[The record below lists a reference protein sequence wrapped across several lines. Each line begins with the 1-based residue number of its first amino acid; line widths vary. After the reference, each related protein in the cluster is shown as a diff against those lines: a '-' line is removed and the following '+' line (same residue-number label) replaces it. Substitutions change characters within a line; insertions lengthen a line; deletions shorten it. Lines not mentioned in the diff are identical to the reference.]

1 MVGDSLYRSSSFR
14 LSDGRRGLDDSCI
27 RRLRSVLLSRLDF
40 WDNPGLGVSRDF
52 FCDAVDSVVRLS
64 GLSNFLFCPS
74 FQFAGENTG
83 YMSRIRILPEAVAN
97 RIAAGEVV
105 ERPASVVKELL
116 ENALDAG
123 AKTIRVEVEAGG
135 KRMIRIIDDGHG
147 MSHDDALLAFERHA
161 TSKLRSADDL
171 LSIPT
176 LGFRGEALPT
186 IAAVSRLL
194 LETRAEEDAE
204 GTRVEFA
211 GGKLV
216 NVKPAGLPAGT
227 TVSVADLFYSVPAR
241 RKFLKSDTTELGHI
255 ASLVT
260 HYALANPG
268 RQFVLTTPTQQIVD
282 CSPVERLAERVY
294 QLFGKQSFDELI
306 EIPVVSAAFRAAI
319 TEPELEPAEEKARLT
334 VYGFTSRPEI
344 QRPNRNGIY
353 IFVNRRLVR
362 DRLILHAIHEA
373 YRNILPSNVF
383 PATLLFLEMPYDEVD
398 VNVHPAKIEVRFR
411 RSQFVHDFTRDAIRQ
426 ALMSARPIASFA
438 AAAAASGALQN
449 ANTSAA
455 SLSNAP
461 SMDPTA
467 PSIVPRAIIPAMEEI
482 GLGSGVGSDGGFD
495 LTSAP
500 LQPIEQRFVFPAGP
514 ESLVES
520 SAAFGAP
527 SLASEPPAPNWAANF
542 AAGNGSAPATLP
554 HPDQIADLK
563 PLGQVSSSFIVA
575 VNGEGLWLVDQHV
588 AHERVLFEQ
597 HLEAR
602 RAGKVE
608 SQRMLM
614 PMILELSPRQLVI
627 YEKIA
632 EELSANGFEVEL
644 MGPRSVAI
652 QAAPAGITGS
662 DAEKLLTE
670 ILDGIERENAA
681 ISIET
686 LQAKIA
692 ASTACHAAIKVNMPL
707 DQTKMEWLLAALAKT
722 DCPMSCPHG
731 RPVVLRYS
739 IKEIEK
745 AFHRI

>member
-1 MVGDSLYRSSSFR
+1 
-14 LSDGRRGLDDSCI
+14 
-27 RRLRSVLLSRLDF
+27 
-40 WDNPGLGVSRDF
+40 
-52 FCDAVDSVVRLS
+52 
-64 GLSNFLFCPS
+64 
-74 FQFAGENTG
+74 
-83 YMSRIRILPEAVAN
+83 MSRIRILPEAVAN
-97 RIAAGEVV
+97 KIAAGEVV

-123 AKTIRVEVEAGG
+123 ASTIRIEVEQGG
-135 KRMIRIIDDGHG
+135 KRLIRVIDDGHG
-147 MSHDDALLAFERHA
+147 MTHDDALLAFERHA

-171 LSIPT
+171 LSIST

-194 LETRAEEDAE
+194 LETRDGAEAE

-211 GGKLV
+211 GGKLIG
-216 NVKPAGLPAGT
+216 VKPAGLPAGT
-227 TVSVADLFYSVPAR
+227 TISVADIFYCVPAR

-268 RQFVLTTPTQQIVD
+268 KQFILSTPTQEIIN
-282 CSPVERLAERVY
+282 CPPAEKLADRVY
-294 QLFGKQSFDELI
+294 QLFGRQSLEELV
-306 EIPVVSAAFRAAI
+306 EIPAVSAPFRAAI
-319 TEPELEPAEEKARLT
+319 TEPALDPEEEKSSLT
-334 VYGFTSRPEI
+334 VSGFTSRPDI
-344 QRPNRNGIY
+344 QRANRNGIY

-373 YRNILPSNVF
+373 YRNILPPAVF

-411 RSQFVHDFTRDAIRQ
+411 RSNFVHDFTRDAIRQ
-426 ALMSARPIASFA
+426 ALMGARPIASFA
-438 AAAAASGALQN
+438 AAAAATPQTTGAGNGAFSGGI
-449 ANTSAA
+449 TP
-455 SLSNAP
+455 AP
-461 SMDPTA
+461 LESG
-467 PSIVPRAIIPAMEEI
+467 VPRAIIPPMEEI
-482 GLGSGVGSDGGFD
+482 GLGSGVGSDGAFD
-495 LTSAP
+495 LTVAP
-500 LQPIEQRFVFPAGP
+500 LRPVEQRIPF
-514 ESLVES
+514 ESGT
-520 SAAFGAP
+520 AFGA
-527 SLASEPPAPNWAANF
+527 AMAPAPISAAGNWAANL
-542 AAGNGSAPATLP
+542 AAPNEDAPASLP
-554 HPDQIADLK
+554 RPEQIADLK
-563 PLGQVSSSFIVA
+563 PLGQVSASFIIA
-575 VNGEGLWLVDQHV
+575 VNGEGLWIVDQHV

-602 RAGKVE
+602 RAGKIE
-608 SQRMLM
+608 AQRMLM
-614 PMILELSPRQLVI
+614 PLVIELSPRQIVTF
-627 YEKIA
+627 ERIA
-632 EELSANGFEVEL
+632 EELAANGFEVEP
-644 MGPRSVAI
+644 MGPKSVAI
-652 QAAPAGITGS
+652 QAVPAGVGAP

-707 DQTKMEWLLAALAKT
+707 EHSKMEWLLDALAKT

-739 IKEIEK
+739 LKEIEK

>member
-1 MVGDSLYRSSSFR
+1 
-14 LSDGRRGLDDSCI
+14 
-27 RRLRSVLLSRLDF
+27 
-40 WDNPGLGVSRDF
+40 
-52 FCDAVDSVVRLS
+52 
-64 GLSNFLFCPS
+64 
-74 FQFAGENTG
+74 
-83 YMSRIRILPEAVAN
+83 MSRIRILPEAVAN
-97 RIAAGEVV
+97 KIAAGEVV

-123 AKTIRVEVEAGG
+123 ANTIRIEVEQGG
-135 KRMIRIIDDGHG
+135 KRMIRVIDDGYG
-147 MSHDDALLAFERHA
+147 MTHDDALLAFERHA

-171 LSIPT
+171 LSIST

-194 LETRAEEDAE
+194 LETRDGVEAE

-211 GGKLV
+211 GGKLIG
-216 NVKPAGLPAGT
+216 VKPAGLPAGT
-227 TVSVADLFYSVPAR
+227 TISVADIFYCVPAR

-268 RQFVLTTPTQQIVD
+268 KQFILTTPTQEIIN
-282 CSPVERLAERVY
+282 CPPAEKPADRVY
-294 QLFGKQSFDELI
+294 QLFGRQSLDELV
-306 EIPVVSAAFRAAI
+306 EIPTVSAPFRAAI
-319 TEPELEPAEEKARLT
+319 TEPALDPEEERSSLT
-334 VYGFTSRPEI
+334 VSGFTSRPDI
-344 QRPNRNGIY
+344 QRANRNGIY

-373 YRNILPSNVF
+373 YRNILPPAVF

-411 RSQFVHDFTRDAIRQ
+411 RSSFVHDFTRDAIRR
-426 ALMSARPIASFA
+426 ALMGARPIASFA
-438 AAAAASGALQN
+438 AAAATATPQSAGAGNGTFSSGI
-449 ANTSAA
+449 TP
-455 SLSNAP
+455 AP
-461 SMDPTA
+461 IESG
-467 PSIVPRAIIPAMEEI
+467 VPRAIIPPVEEI

-495 LTSAP
+495 VAVAP
-500 LQPIEQRFVFPAGP
+500 LRPLEQRIPFESGIAFGSGVAPAQF
-514 ESLVES
+514 
-520 SAAFGAP
+520 SAAG
-527 SLASEPPAPNWAANF
+527 NWAANL
-542 AAGNGSAPATLP
+542 APPSADAPASLP
-554 HPDQIADLK
+554 RPEQIADLK
-563 PLGQVSSSFIVA
+563 PLGQVSASFIIA
-575 VNGEGLWLVDQHV
+575 VNGEGLWIVDQHV

-602 RAGKVE
+602 RAGKIE
-608 SQRMLM
+608 AQRMLM
-614 PMILELSPRQLVI
+614 PLVTELSPRQIVTF
-627 YEKIA
+627 ERIA
-632 EELSANGFEVEL
+632 EELAANGFEVEP
-644 MGPRSVAI
+644 MGPKSVAI
-652 QAAPAGITGS
+652 QAVPAGVGAP

-707 DQTKMEWLLAALAKT
+707 EHSKMEWLLDALAKT

-739 IKEIEK
+739 LKEIEK
-745 AFHRI
+745 AFHRT

>member
-1 MVGDSLYRSSSFR
+1 M
-14 LSDGRRGLDDSCI
+14 
-27 RRLRSVLLSRLDF
+27 
-40 WDNPGLGVSRDF
+40 N
-52 FCDAVDSVVRLS
+52 
-64 GLSNFLFCPS
+64 
-74 FQFAGENTG
+74 
-83 YMSRIRILPEAVAN
+83 RIRILPEAVAN
-97 RIAAGEVV
+97 KIAAGEVV

-123 AKTIRVEVEAGG
+123 ATSVRIETEMGG
-135 KRMIRIIDDGHG
+135 KRMIRVIDDGHG
-147 MSHDDALLAFERHA
+147 MAHDDALLAFERHA
-161 TSKLRSADDL
+161 TSKLRTADDL
-171 LSIPT
+171 LSIAT
-176 LGFRGEALPT
+176 LGFRGEALPS
-186 IAAVSRLL
+186 IAAVSRLF
-194 LETRAEEDAE
+194 LETRDSNEAE

-216 NVKPAGLPAGT
+216 GVKPAGLPTGT
-227 TVSVADLFYSVPAR
+227 TISVADLFYCMPAR

-268 RQFVLTTPTQQIVD
+268 KQFMLTTPTQEIVN
-282 CSPVERLAERVY
+282 CPPAEKLADRVY
-294 QLFGKQSFDELI
+294 QLFGRQALDELV
-306 EIPVVSAAFRAAI
+306 EIPATSAPFRAAI
-319 TEPELEPAEEKARLT
+319 TEPEMEAGEEATTLT
-334 VYGFTSRPEI
+334 VAGFTSRPEI

-353 IFVNRRLVR
+353 VFVNRRLVR

-373 YRNILPSNVF
+373 YRNILPPTVF

-426 ALMSARPIASFA
+426 ALMNARPIASFPTVA
-438 AAAAASGALQN
+438 ATNTPNPAAPSATFSGGFAGSN
-449 ANTSAA
+449 ANSG
-455 SLSNAP
+455 
-461 SMDPTA
+461 
-467 PSIVPRAIIPAMEEI
+467 VPRAVIPALEEL
-482 GLGSGVGSDGGFD
+482 GVGSGVGSDYASGAGFD

-500 LQPIEQRFVFPAGP
+500 LQPVPI
-514 ESLVES
+514 
-520 SAAFGAP
+520 
-527 SLASEPPAPNWAANF
+527 NWAENF
-542 AAGNGSAPATLP
+542 ARGSEETPAALAR
-554 HPDQIADLK
+554 PDQIADLK

-575 VNGEGLWLVDQHV
+575 VNGEGLWIIDQHV

-614 PMILELSPRQLVI
+614 PMVIELAPRQLVT

-632 EELSANGFEVEL
+632 EELAANGFEVEL
-644 MGPRSVAI
+644 MGPKSVAI
-652 QAAPAGITGS
+652 QSVPAGIAAT
-662 DAEKLLTE
+662 DAEHLLTE
-670 ILDGIERENAA
+670 ILDGIEREHAA
-681 ISIET
+681 ISIDT
-686 LQAKIA
+686 LQSKIA

-707 DQTKMEWLLAALAKT
+707 DNTKMEWLLGALAKT

-739 IKEIEK
+739 VKEIER

>member
-1 MVGDSLYRSSSFR
+1 
-14 LSDGRRGLDDSCI
+14 
-27 RRLRSVLLSRLDF
+27 
-40 WDNPGLGVSRDF
+40 
-52 FCDAVDSVVRLS
+52 
-64 GLSNFLFCPS
+64 
-74 FQFAGENTG
+74 
-83 YMSRIRILPEAVAN
+83 MSRIRILPEAVAN

-123 AKTIRVEVEAGG
+123 AKTVRVEVEAGG
-135 KRMIRIIDDGHG
+135 KRMIRVIDDGHG
-147 MSHDDALLAFERHA
+147 MTHDDALLAFERHA
-161 TSKLRSADDL
+161 TSKLRTADDL
-171 LSIPT
+171 LSIAT

-194 LETRAEEDAE
+194 LETRAEEEAE

-216 NVKPAGLPAGT
+216 GVKPAGLAAGT
-227 TVSVADLFYSVPAR
+227 TVSVADLFYCVPAR
-241 RKFLKSDTTELGHI
+241 RNFLKSETTELGHI

-268 RQFVLTTPTQQIVD
+268 RQFVLTTPTQQIVN
-282 CSPVERLAERVY
+282 CAPTERLADRVY
-294 QLFGKQSFDELI
+294 QLFGRQSLDELV
-306 EIPVVSAAFRAAI
+306 EIPSVSAAFRAAI
-319 TEPELEPAEEKARLT
+319 TEPDLEPEEEKSRLT
-334 VYGFTSRPEI
+334 LFGFTSRPEV
-344 QRPNRNGIY
+344 QRPNRNGVY
-353 IFVNRRLVR
+353 VFVNRRLVR

-373 YRNILPSNVF
+373 YRNILPGNVF

-411 RSQFVHDFTRDAIRQ
+411 RPQFVHDFARDAIRQ
-426 ALMSARPIASFA
+426 ALMGARPIASFA
-438 AAAAASGALQN
+438 AAAGAAANVPQN
-449 ANTSAA
+449 AAGSTADAFSAA
-455 SLSNAP
+455 SPGAASA
-461 SMDPTA
+461 TG
-467 PSIVPRAIIPAMEEI
+467 VPRAIIPPMEEI
-482 GLGSGVGSDGGFD
+482 GVGSGVGSDGGFD
-495 LTSAP
+495 LTAAP
-500 LQPIEQRFVFPAGP
+500 LRPVDQRFPF
-514 ESLVES
+514 ESGV
-520 SAAFGAP
+520 AFGEGAAP
-527 SLASEPPAPNWAANF
+527 VEPSGAQWAGNF
-542 AAGNGSAPATLP
+542 AAASSDAPARLP
-554 HPDQIADLK
+554 HPDEITDLK

-614 PMILELSPRQLVI
+614 PLILELSPRQLVI

-632 EELSANGFEVEL
+632 EELSANGFEVEP

-652 QAAPAGITGS
+652 QAVPAGVASG

-707 DQTKMEWLLAALAKT
+707 DQTKMEWLLGALAKT

-739 IKEIEK
+739 VKEIER